1 MEYAIVEASGKQHW
15 VEIGKFIDL
24 NRLSMRLGTKV
35 RIRRILAG
43 RDSQKMLIGT
53 PYLSNPT
60 IEGVI
65 GRHFL
70 APKVI
75 VYKMKPKK
83 KYRRKNGHRQSL
95 SRLFISKIAL

>member
-15 VEIGKFIDL
+15 IEIGKFIDL
-24 NRLSMRLGTKV
+24 NKLGMKLGTKV

-43 RDSQKMLIGT
+43 RNGEKMIIGS
-53 PYLSNPT
+53 PYLLNPV
-60 IEGVI
+60 IEGII

-95 SRLFISKIAL
+95 SRLLISKI